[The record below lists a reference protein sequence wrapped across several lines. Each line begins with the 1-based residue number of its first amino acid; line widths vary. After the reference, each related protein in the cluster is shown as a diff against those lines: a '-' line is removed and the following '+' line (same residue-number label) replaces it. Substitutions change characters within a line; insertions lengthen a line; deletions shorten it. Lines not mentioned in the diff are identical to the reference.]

1 MEYLIQQGADVNKR
15 SLTEGMTPAMIAC
28 SHSDG
33 QNACNVVKM
42 LQKAGADLNTCDNNG
57 R

>member
-1 MEYLIQQGADVNKR
+1 MEYLIQQKADVNKR